1 MDPNNYMGH
10 HLLGDAFRALGQT
23 ADADR
28 ELQLAQQLQAIDTN
42 QP

>member
-1 MDPNNYMGH
+1 MIGENTLHSSG
-10 HLLGDAFRALGQT
+10 GQKVFAVA